1 MKMEMNLFTYQNENG
16 IDDVDMYS
24 KSLQR
29 LLSSLIKFVEKMHE
43 FRDKAP
49 MTRKDKAGSA
59 NLIHFAFSV
68 NFFAENKK

>member
-1 MKMEMNLFTYQNENG
+1 MKMALMMLTCNTL
-16 IDDVDMYS
+16 YS

-29 LLSSLIKFVEKMHE
+29 LLSNLMKFVEKMRK